1 MGRRSP
7 SPASLFEKLPK
18 SRRERPVRVS
28 LRSPTDETQQPD
40 LLDWTPPLTHLAA
53 EDVEACF
60 LDPATFRPPAGTAFL
75 YHLTDAETAR
85 GFGTNGLPLTDSLMF
100 RTAAH
105 LAEDLADIPTTGDM
119 GVLRVRRRL
128 IQPWLTPDRQDGRP
142 CYVLGPE
149 TS

>member
-7 SPASLFEKLPK
+7 FPASLFEKLPK
-18 SRRERPVRVS
+18 IRRERPVR
-28 LRSPTDETQQPD
+28 LSPSSPMDGAQQPD
-40 LLDWTPPLTHLAA
+40 LLDWTPPLIHLAA

-60 LDPATFRPPAGTAFL
+60 LDPGSFRPPAGAAFL

-85 GFGTNGLPLTDSLMF
+85 SFVANGLSLTDSLMF

-119 GVLRVRRRL
+119 GVVRVRRRL
-128 IQPWLTPDRQDGRP
+128 IQPWMTPDRQDGRP
-142 CYVLGPE
+142 CYVLGPQ

>member
-18 SRRERPVRVS
+18 RRRERPARVS
-28 LRSPTDETQQPD
+28 LRRPTDDTQQPD
-40 LLDWTPPLTHLAA
+40 LLDWTPPPTHLAA

-60 LDPATFRPPAGTAFL
+60 LDPASFRPPAGAAFL

-85 GFGTNGLPLTDSLMF
+85 SFVANGLPLTDSLMF

-105 LAEDLADIPTTGDM
+105 LAEDLADIPATGDM
-119 GVLRVRRRL
+119 GVVRVRRRL

-142 CYVLGPE
+142 CYVLEPQ